1 MTELSE
7 YEKSVIRLN
16 REMGEVKTELRL
28 QRWFF
33 GGLFLSMGSL
43 WLTALG
49 MLLRVFGYI

>member
-1 MTELSE
+1 MELDD
-7 YEKSVIRLN
+7 YQKSVIRLN
-16 REMGEVKTELRL
+16 REMGEVNTELRL

-49 MLLRVFGYI
+49 MLLRVFGYL